1 MQKSCLNSWGIAGER
16 SFLPRTPTD
25 KEDFT
30 AKALSTPREDG
41 RGEKEAKEKIR
52 IFVSL
57 LVAFQELLIQ
67 VLSLSEWQFIC

>member
-1 MQKSCLNSWGIAGER
+1 M
-16 SFLPRTPTD
+16 
-25 KEDFT
+25 
-30 AKALSTPREDG
+30 EDG